1 MTVLFA
7 LLACTGSKTAPLN
20 EPSPVEDTGSTD
32 TIDTGDTNDN
42 DTSLET
48 GDTNPDTDTADSGDF
63 DTSPPYNLAYFKS
76 MHNAY
81 SGEERGTI
89 HEQLD
94 AGFRGLE
101 FDIHDNDFENIGLN
115 KYLILQDPLEKIF
128 YQNKENN
135 NIDEDLINKLK
146 TFDLIMIGYKTQSK
160 IIDKILVKKILN
172 KRKQKPILF
181 VDCGIPGNIKTDI
194 GQIPNC
200 FLFDLNDLEQLYSSW
215 IQNSFTNEDGNN
227 ELFDIELKISLDSFF
242 RKLKFNLEQKMIF
255 ENKVNSL
262 VKAKGKEIKFF
273 LKKFLKS
280 F

>member
-1 MTVLFA
+1 MSLKNNLFSSKPKQIA
-7 LLACTGSKTAPLN
+7 QAAIQILLKVYGDLN
-20 EPSPVEDTGSTD
+20 SVNFLVISDMKLP
-32 TIDTGDTNDN
+32 IDIAQN
-42 DTSLET
+42 
-48 GDTNPDTDTADSGDF
+48 
-63 DTSPPYNLAYFKS
+63 
-76 MHNAY
+76 
-81 SGEERGTI
+81 
-89 HEQLD
+89 
-94 AGFRGLE
+94 
-101 FDIHDNDFENIGLN
+101 FENIGLN
-115 KYLILQDPLEKIF
+115 KYLIFQDPLEKIF
-128 YQNKENN
+128 NQKKENN
-135 NIDEDLINKLK
+135 DIDENLIDKLK

-215 IQNSFTNEDGNN
+215 IQNNITNEDRNN
-227 ELFDIELKISLDSFF
+227 ELFDIELKTSLDSFF

-262 VKAKGKEIKFF
+262 VKAKGKEIKFI

>member
-1 MTVLFA
+1 MSLKNNLFSSKPKQIA
-7 LLACTGSKTAPLN
+7 QAAIQILLKVYGDLN
-20 EPSPVEDTGSTD
+20 SVNFLVISDMKLP
-32 TIDTGDTNDN
+32 IDIAQN
-42 DTSLET
+42 
-48 GDTNPDTDTADSGDF
+48 
-63 DTSPPYNLAYFKS
+63 
-76 MHNAY
+76 
-81 SGEERGTI
+81 
-89 HEQLD
+89 
-94 AGFRGLE
+94 
-101 FDIHDNDFENIGLN
+101 FENIGLN

-128 YQNKENN
+128 NQKKEKND
-135 NIDEDLINKLK
+135 IDENLINKLK
-146 TFDLIMIGYKTQSK
+146 IFDLIMIGYKTQSK

-172 KRKQKPILF
+172 RRKQKPILF

-215 IQNSFTNEDGNN
+215 IQNNITNEDSNN
-227 ELFDIELKISLDSFF
+227 ELFDIELKTSLDSFF

-262 VKAKGKEIKFF
+262 IKTKDKEIKLI

>member
-1 MTVLFA
+1 MSLKNNIFSSKPKQIA
-7 LLACTGSKTAPLN
+7 QAAIQILLRVYGDLN
-20 EPSPVEDTGSTD
+20 SVNFLVISDMKLP
-32 TIDTGDTNDN
+32 IDIAQN
-42 DTSLET
+42 
-48 GDTNPDTDTADSGDF
+48 
-63 DTSPPYNLAYFKS
+63 
-76 MHNAY
+76 
-81 SGEERGTI
+81 
-89 HEQLD
+89 
-94 AGFRGLE
+94 
-101 FDIHDNDFENIGLN
+101 FENIGLN

-128 YQNKENN
+128 NQKKEKND
-135 NIDEDLINKLK
+135 IDENLINKLK
-146 TFDLIMIGYKTQSK
+146 IFDLIMIGYKTQSK

-215 IQNSFTNEDGNN
+215 IQNNIINEDSNN
-227 ELFDIELKISLDSFF
+227 ELFDIELKTSLDSFF
-242 RKLKFNLEQKMIF
+242 RKLNLNLEQKMIF

-262 VKAKGKEIKFF
+262 VKAKDKEIKFI

>member
-1 MTVLFA
+1 MSLKNNIFSSKPKQIA
-7 LLACTGSKTAPLN
+7 QAAIQILLRVYGDLN
-20 EPSPVEDTGSTD
+20 SVNFLVISDMKLP
-32 TIDTGDTNDN
+32 IDIAQN
-42 DTSLET
+42 
-48 GDTNPDTDTADSGDF
+48 
-63 DTSPPYNLAYFKS
+63 
-76 MHNAY
+76 
-81 SGEERGTI
+81 
-89 HEQLD
+89 
-94 AGFRGLE
+94 
-101 FDIHDNDFENIGLN
+101 FENIGLN

-128 YQNKENN
+128 NQKKENN
-135 NIDEDLINKLK
+135 DIDENLINKLK
-146 TFDLIMIGYKTQSK
+146 IFDLIMIGYKTQSK

-215 IQNSFTNEDGNN
+215 IQNNITNEDSNK
-227 ELFDIELKISLDSFF
+227 ELFDIELKTSLDLFF

-262 VKAKGKEIKFF
+262 VKAKGKEFKFI

>member
-1 MTVLFA
+1 MSLKNNIFSSKPKQIA
-7 LLACTGSKTAPLN
+7 QAAMQILLKVYGNLN
-20 EPSPVEDTGSTD
+20 SVNFLVISDMKLP
-32 TIDTGDTNDN
+32 IDIAQN
-42 DTSLET
+42 
-48 GDTNPDTDTADSGDF
+48 
-63 DTSPPYNLAYFKS
+63 
-76 MHNAY
+76 
-81 SGEERGTI
+81 
-89 HEQLD
+89 
-94 AGFRGLE
+94 
-101 FDIHDNDFENIGLN
+101 FENVGLN

-128 YQNKENN
+128 NQKKENN
-135 NIDEDLINKLK
+135 EIDENLINKLK
-146 TFDLIMIGYKTQSK
+146 IFDLIMIGYKTQSK

-172 KRKQKPILF
+172 RRKQKPILF

-215 IQNSFTNEDGNN
+215 IQNNITNEDSNN
-227 ELFDIELKISLDSFF
+227 ELFDIELKTSLDSFF

-262 VKAKGKEIKFF
+262 VKAKGKEIKFI

>member
-1 MTVLFA
+1 MSLKNNLFSSKPKQIAQAAIKILLKVYGDLNTVNFIVISDMKL
-7 LLACTGSKTAPLN
+7 P
-20 EPSPVEDTGSTD
+20 
-32 TIDTGDTNDN
+32 IDIAQN
-42 DTSLET
+42 
-48 GDTNPDTDTADSGDF
+48 
-63 DTSPPYNLAYFKS
+63 
-76 MHNAY
+76 
-81 SGEERGTI
+81 
-89 HEQLD
+89 
-94 AGFRGLE
+94 
-101 FDIHDNDFENIGLN
+101 FENIGLN
-115 KYLILQDPLEKIF
+115 KYLILQDPLEKVF
-128 YQNKENN
+128 NQNKENN

-160 IIDKILVKKILN
+160 IIDKILVKKILK

-215 IQNSFTNEDGNN
+215 IQNNITDEDSNN
-227 ELFDIELKISLDSFF
+227 ELFDIELTTSLDLFF

-255 ENKVNSL
+255 ENRINSL
-262 VKAKGKEIKFF
+262 VKAKGKEIKFI

>member
-1 MTVLFA
+1 MSLKNNIFSSKPKQIA
-7 LLACTGSKTAPLN
+7 QAAIQILLRVYGDLN
-20 EPSPVEDTGSTD
+20 SVNFLVISDMKLP
-32 TIDTGDTNDN
+32 IDIAQN
-42 DTSLET
+42 
-48 GDTNPDTDTADSGDF
+48 
-63 DTSPPYNLAYFKS
+63 
-76 MHNAY
+76 
-81 SGEERGTI
+81 
-89 HEQLD
+89 
-94 AGFRGLE
+94 
-101 FDIHDNDFENIGLN
+101 FENIGLN
-115 KYLILQDPLEKIF
+115 KYLIFQDPLEKIF
-128 YQNKENN
+128 NQKKENN
-135 NIDEDLINKLK
+135 NIDENLINKLK

-215 IQNSFTNEDGNN
+215 IQNNITNEDSNK
-227 ELFDIELKISLDSFF
+227 ELFDIELKTSLDLFF

-262 VKAKGKEIKFF
+262 VKAKGKEIKFI

>member
-1 MTVLFA
+1 M
-7 LLACTGSKTAPLN
+7 
-20 EPSPVEDTGSTD
+20 
-32 TIDTGDTNDN
+32 
-42 DTSLET
+42 SLK
-48 GDTNPDTDTADSGDF
+48 
-63 DTSPPYNLAYFKS
+63 YNLFSSKPKQIAQAAIQILLKVYGDLNSVNFLVISDMKLP
-76 MHNAY
+76 
-81 SGEERGTI
+81 I
-89 HEQLD
+89 
-94 AGFRGLE
+94 
-101 FDIHDNDFENIGLN
+101 DIAQNFENIGLK
-115 KYLILQDPLEKIF
+115 KYQVFQESLEKIF
-128 YQNKENN
+128 DKNKENIN
-135 NIDEDLINKLK
+135 TDENFINKLK

-160 IIDKILVKKILN
+160 IIDKILVKKILK

-215 IQNSFTNEDGNN
+215 IQNNITNEDSNK
-227 ELFDIELKISLDSFF
+227 ELFDIELKTSLDLFF

-262 VKAKGKEIKFF
+262 VKTKGKEIKFI

>member
-1 MTVLFA
+1 MSLKNNLFSSKPKQIA
-7 LLACTGSKTAPLN
+7 QAAIQILLKVYGDLN
-20 EPSPVEDTGSTD
+20 SVNFLVISDMKLP
-32 TIDTGDTNDN
+32 IDIAQN
-42 DTSLET
+42 
-48 GDTNPDTDTADSGDF
+48 
-63 DTSPPYNLAYFKS
+63 
-76 MHNAY
+76 
-81 SGEERGTI
+81 
-89 HEQLD
+89 
-94 AGFRGLE
+94 
-101 FDIHDNDFENIGLN
+101 FENIGLN

-128 YQNKENN
+128 NQKKEKND
-135 NIDEDLINKLK
+135 IDENLINKLK
-146 TFDLIMIGYKTQSK
+146 IFDLIMIGYKTQSK

-172 KRKQKPILF
+172 RRKQKPILF

-215 IQNSFTNEDGNN
+215 IQNNTTNEDSNN
-227 ELFDIELKISLDSFF
+227 ELFDIELKTLLDSFF

-262 VKAKGKEIKFF
+262 VKAKGKEIKFI

>member
-1 MTVLFA
+1 MSLKNNLFSSKPKQIA
-7 LLACTGSKTAPLN
+7 QAAIQILLKVYGDLN
-20 EPSPVEDTGSTD
+20 SVNFLVISDMKLP
-32 TIDTGDTNDN
+32 IDIAQN
-42 DTSLET
+42 
-48 GDTNPDTDTADSGDF
+48 
-63 DTSPPYNLAYFKS
+63 
-76 MHNAY
+76 
-81 SGEERGTI
+81 
-89 HEQLD
+89 
-94 AGFRGLE
+94 
-101 FDIHDNDFENIGLN
+101 FENIGLN

-128 YQNKENN
+128 NQKKENN
-135 NIDEDLINKLK
+135 DIDENLINKLK
-146 TFDLIMIGYKTQSK
+146 IFDLIMIGYKTQSK

-172 KRKQKPILF
+172 KRKQKPVLF

-215 IQNSFTNEDGNN
+215 IQNNITNEDSNN
-227 ELFDIELKISLDSFF
+227 ELFDIELKTSLDSFF

-262 VKAKGKEIKFF
+262 VKAKGKEIKFI

>member
-1 MTVLFA
+1 MSLKNNLFSSKPKQIA
-7 LLACTGSKTAPLN
+7 QAAIQILLKVYGDLN
-20 EPSPVEDTGSTD
+20 SVNFLVISDMKLP
-32 TIDTGDTNDN
+32 IDIAQN
-42 DTSLET
+42 
-48 GDTNPDTDTADSGDF
+48 
-63 DTSPPYNLAYFKS
+63 
-76 MHNAY
+76 
-81 SGEERGTI
+81 
-89 HEQLD
+89 
-94 AGFRGLE
+94 
-101 FDIHDNDFENIGLN
+101 FENIGLN
-115 KYLILQDPLEKIF
+115 KYLIFQDPLEKIF
-128 YQNKENN
+128 NQKKENN
-135 NIDEDLINKLK
+135 NIDENLINKLK

-215 IQNSFTNEDGNN
+215 IQNNITNEDSNN
-227 ELFDIELKISLDSFF
+227 ELFDIELKTSLDSFF

-262 VKAKGKEIKFF
+262 VKAKGKEIKFI

>member
-1 MTVLFA
+1 MSLKSNIFSSKPKQIA
-7 LLACTGSKTAPLN
+7 QAAIQILLRVYGDLN
-20 EPSPVEDTGSTD
+20 SVNFLVISDMKLP
-32 TIDTGDTNDN
+32 IDIAQN
-42 DTSLET
+42 
-48 GDTNPDTDTADSGDF
+48 
-63 DTSPPYNLAYFKS
+63 
-76 MHNAY
+76 
-81 SGEERGTI
+81 
-89 HEQLD
+89 
-94 AGFRGLE
+94 
-101 FDIHDNDFENIGLN
+101 FENIGLN
-115 KYLILQDPLEKIF
+115 KYLIFQDPLEKIF
-128 YQNKENN
+128 NQKKENN
-135 NIDEDLINKLK
+135 DIDEDLIDKLK

-172 KRKQKPILF
+172 KRKQKPVLF

-215 IQNSFTNEDGNN
+215 IQNNTTNEDSNN
-227 ELFDIELKISLDSFF
+227 ELFDIELKTLLDSFF

-262 VKAKGKEIKFF
+262 IKKKNKEIKLI